1 MSEENQQWPQF
12 LAATTSGILA
22 VGAGLHF
29 GWPSPSIPKL
39 LEKDLKF
46 EVNSEEISYVVMI
59 APFGYLLSGP
69 FSVFIVDRIGRKSSL
84 LLIAI
89 PQILA
94 WLLIAYADGVA
105 ILYIAR
111 IVAGAA
117 EGALFTVLPMYA
129 CEISEPK
136 VRGSLGSIFTV
147 GLILGILL
155 INCYGSFIPIATTAF
170 ISISI
175 PLLFLVTFVWM
186 PESPYFFLM
195 KENVEDAKRSLQALR
210 RIQNVETELTIL
222 TSDVQRQISESG
234 TLKEVFTIYTNRK
247 AFLILVGVR
256 TLQQFSGYSAFSF
269 YTQVI
274 FKNVKDHLSPAAYSI
289 IYNASHLIFVCLG
302 LFCVEK
308 FGRRPLL
315 IWSTA
320 GSGLCLFVTAF
331 YFYFLCNN
339 YNMYSFSWIPIVA
352 MVSYTILFD
361 IGLGIVPNLL
371 TGEIFSA
378 SVKAK
383 ALGIL
388 IIYCALATSASS
400 KLFQFLEESFGMHV
414 PFFVFA
420 FCCVSGTLFCYYY
433 VPETKG
439 QSLEEI
445 QRNLKN

>member
-1 MSEENQQWPQF
+1 M
-12 LAATTSGILA
+12 A

-39 LEKDLKF
+39 LERELKF
-46 EVNSEEISYVVMI
+46 RVNAEEISYVVMI

-94 WLLIAYADGVA
+94 WLLIAYADGIT

-111 IVAGAA
+111 IIAGAA
-117 EGALFTVLPMYA
+117 EGAVFTVLPMYA

-136 VRGSLGSIFTV
+136 VRGTLGSIFTV

-155 INCYGSFIPIATTAF
+155 INCYGSYISIATTAY

-186 PESPYFFLM
+186 PETPYFFLM
-195 KENVEDAKRSLQALR
+195 KENVEDARRSLQKLR
-210 RIQNVETELTIL
+210 RTQNVDKELTDLI
-222 TSDVQRQISESG
+222 SDVQRQISEPG
-234 TLKEVFTIYTNRK
+234 TIKEVLTIFTNRR
-247 AFLILVGVR
+247 AFLTLVGLR

-269 YTQVI
+269 YTQII
-274 FKNVKDHLSPAAYSI
+274 FKNVKNHLPPAAYSI

-302 LFCVEK
+302 LFFVEK
-308 FGRRPLL
+308 YGRRPLL
-315 IWSTA
+315 ITSTA

-331 YFYFLCNN
+331 YFYFQSENFNTN
-339 YNMYSFSWIPIVA
+339 YFSWIPIAA

-361 IGLGIVPNLL
+361 IGLGVVPNLL

-388 IIYCALATSASS
+388 IVYCALAISASS
-400 KLFQFLEESFGMHV
+400 KLFHFLEQSFGMHV

-420 FCCVSGTLFCYYY
+420 FCCVGGTLFCYYY
-433 VPETKG
+433 VPETKA

-445 QRNLKN
+445 QRNLRN